1 MDNRFSK
8 LQLKT
13 LSEIMGS
20 IYSTNNTLNTFGIN
34 INNHDVTLF
43 TDDEFN
49 LYVRFYTTIAN
60 GEGVQTKINYL
71 KIGVL
76 GEKTI
81 LNEQYDMFDLV
92 DMFADFEPIT
102 L

>member
-8 LQLKT
+8 LQLKA
-13 LSEIMGS
+13 LSEIMSS
-20 IYSTNNTLNTFGIN
+20 IYNTNNTLNNFGVN
-34 INNHDVTLF
+34 INNHDVNLF
-43 TDDEFN
+43 TDSEFN

-60 GEGVQTKINYL
+60 GEGVETHINYL

-76 GEKTI
+76 GEKTV
-81 LNEQYDMFDLV
+81 LNKNYDMFDLV
-92 DMFADFEPIT
+92 DMFADLEPIK